1 MVVEMIYIILLFMQF
16 IDCNPNCKEYLK
28 FDHIGASDK
37 HLPVINIYYMSDCE
51 IKENCDIYSH
61 NFGISQIKIDSII
74 KLIEPDVVSQIPK
87 PEKINAFNFGVF
99 RVTYYDKSGEK
110 IVGYLKRYKMAK
122 FLNSFYK
129 ILSTQTYTGD
139 DKELILGLVD
149 RIL

>member
-1 MVVEMIYIILLFMQF
+1 MIFIILLFMQF

-74 KLIEPDVVSQIPK
+74 KILEPDFISKIPRV
-87 PEKINAFNFGVF
+87 EKNNNNNFGLF
-99 RVTYYDKSGEK
+99 RVTYFNKSGDK
-110 IVGYLKRYKMAK
+110 IIGYLERYKMAK

-129 ILSTQTYTGD
+129 ILNTQTHTGD

-149 RIL
+149 RII